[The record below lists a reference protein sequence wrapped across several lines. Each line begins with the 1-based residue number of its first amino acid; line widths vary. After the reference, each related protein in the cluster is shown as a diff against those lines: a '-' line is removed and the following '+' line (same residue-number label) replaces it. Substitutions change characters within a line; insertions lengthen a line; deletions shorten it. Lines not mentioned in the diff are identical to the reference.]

1 MDEYSNSILNAIK
14 IVVDRANSEL
24 ARDLTV
30 QGEIVSIVDLD
41 TGEYRAKQNGAIIT
55 VYSRTPEEQY
65 QIGEKVYITVPEGDF
80 SNLKII
86 FGRVKRESL
95 ADKIEASQ
103 TVKYNEASPY
113 LDTIFNYDPSPQYIN
128 TDFNIETPW
137 GLIAGI
143 NPMSINILKKPAVN
157 SISADP
163 IEEWDLNGVDQAA
176 QVLFRQYAK
185 YHNCIEITGSFWT
198 GLQGTHTQGNYG
210 LEITFY
216 TDLEGATESF
226 YLDFSAFN
234 GDPYRFRA
242 PSPQTLIIERDL
254 DYFKGLK
261 SIKFFQ
267 KNFNI
272 DTYDKY
278 DSEIE
283 SVVSYQE
290 TINPNLFAKNINIR
304 FVDKVEVDPEGYY
317 LHIKTPYGTSFISNN
332 SNNRI
337 ELIGQLLHQG
347 KDIFST
353 SSCSCQWFIRN
364 PDIVIGSEGYYKSAG
379 IGWEALS
386 DETNNVLIITYD
398 LNNNNWYSKDYKLV
412 LTYKDRSVF
421 TETIK
426 ILNLTGDYSAGI
438 GLEREGNNLVIK
450 DYNNEN
456 NTLQGKW
463 YIHYPNN
470 AYEKINDGQLSNAI
484 NISNRLEST
493 SSVISCTVYQN
504 NNIIAVLDYTIPP
517 VESSNEDV
525 VVTYEGTSVF
535 RYNASGTLA
544 IENREN
550 NIEFILQPKLN
561 WNIPSSQGAIVE
573 WLDQRGNV
581 ITGSVTS
588 PYTFLQINT
597 MFRYAYVD
605 ENYILHFMVKD
616 FYHLSYDEN
625 TLTLRIRLNE
635 NAYFFEKEFIF
646 LKDGDQGTNGTN
658 YVCFVRPLRDNEL
671 KYNALVYN
679 NNSWSSLQLKCS
691 VYRDGEEVTSGLS
704 YIWEVNNIDYLTLS
718 ANTQQTCIIT
728 GKGAIGN
735 NIPRYVKVT
744 ITITESSSTEIK
756 NVVFY
761 PVDVINGSDFDITQ
775 LQTDLPLTVQY
786 SSSGYQPLYSHDLQC
801 YYNGNEINFADAN
814 YTLFSISNGR
824 LRPNANFDARN
835 GIADVLPVN
844 LATGITLY
852 HTIIFFLNTYGNEAI
867 NDWDGTSLKLVDN
880 KYILAPQIGAGKK
893 ESSTNLFTGVVMGE
907 DTGQQKIGL
916 YGYQKGVNTFG
927 LTEDGIAYFGKSG
940 KGRIVID
947 GDNAVIYGG
956 NGDIND
962 ATKNGM
968 ILTLYNTG
976 WTSSTK
982 AISVGRVRGTPA
994 FYVTYDGKLS
1004 ATGAT
1009 ISGTVTAEQGKIGA
1023 WTIDNGAIKSTR
1035 AGTYLGADGYIY
1047 ADEAYLTG
1055 GQIGGWSIGT
1065 TTLTGG
1071 ATTLNSSGII
1081 STSYFVINDYGSIGA
1096 IQSWSSGA
1104 TILGI
1109 KSSSGQSVAIEA
1121 SGIGNAYLRS
1131 QNGTVGIQSGSY
1143 QLYITSNGTLYGQNL
1158 TYGGGISGLGGS
1170 GGTATAVFG

>member
-1 MDEYSNSILNAIK
+1 MDEYSKAILDAIK
-14 IVVDRANSEL
+14 IVVDRANNEL

-55 VYSRTPEEQY
+55 VYSRIPEEQY
-65 QIGEKVYITVPEGDF
+65 EIGEKVYITVPEGDF

-95 ADKIEASQ
+95 AEKMEASLP
-103 TVKYNEASPY
+103 TRYNEASPY
-113 LDTIFNYDPSPQYIN
+113 LDTIFNYDPSPN
-128 TDFNIETPW
+128 KNKEFAEGENPW
-137 GLIAGI
+137 GLIAGV
-143 NPMSINILKKPAVN
+143 NPDSLDIWEKNKKTE
-157 SISADP
+157 ISWNLDG
-163 IEEWDLNGVDQAA
+163 DA
-176 QVLFRQYAK
+176 QVAQSLFRQYAK

-198 GLQGTHTQGNYG
+198 NLKGPHITGNYG
-210 LEITFY
+210 LKIGFY
-216 TDLEGATESF
+216 IDGENPIEEYKF
-226 YLDFSAFN
+226 DFSSFN
-234 GDPYRFRA
+234 GDPFHYRV
-242 PSPQTLIIERDL
+242 PSPQTMIIESEL
-254 DYFKGLK
+254 DHFKGLAY
-261 SIKFFQ
+261 IKFFQ
-267 KNFNI
+267 EQFE
-272 DTYDKY
+272 TDKY
-278 DSEIE
+278 QIINRNDNNEIE
-283 SVVSYQE
+283 EITIEE
-290 TINPNLFAKNINIR
+290 TTHPNLFAQDINLR
-304 FVDKVEVDPEGYY
+304 FVDKIEIDPNSYY
-317 LHIKTPYGTSFISNN
+317 LHIKTPNGSSFTTEYSGD
-332 SNNRI
+332 I
-337 ELIGQLLHQG
+337 ELIGELLYQN
-347 KDIFST
+347 KNIYSE
-353 SSCSCQWFIRN
+353 SSCSCQWFERDPSIT
-364 PDIVIGSEGYYKSAG
+364 VGSENYDKKAG
-379 IGWEALS
+379 IGWKKLINQTS
-386 DETNNVLIITYD
+386 NVLTIVNSR
-398 LNNNNWYSKDYKLV
+398 NNLWYNKQYKLIMV
-412 LTYKDRSVF
+412 YKGRNVF
-421 TETIK
+421 TKDITVYNLWGLYKEGYALESNGSILK
-426 ILNLTGDYSAGI
+426 II
-438 GLEREGNNLVIK
+438 

-456 NTLQGKW
+456 NLPLGDW
-463 YIHYPNN
+463 YIQYPNN
-470 AYEKINDGQLSNAI
+470 AYEQLSSGENSLDI
-484 NISNRLEST
+484 TNLSNYV
-493 SSVISCTVYQN
+493 SSVIFCAVRDGD
-504 NNIIAVLDYTIPP
+504 NIITILDYTIPSF
-517 VESSNEDV
+517 SSSEDI
-525 VVTYEGTSVF
+525 VVTYSGTSVF

-550 NIEFILQPKLN
+550 NIEFTLQPKLN
-561 WNIPSSQGAIVE
+561 WNIPSNGAIVE
-573 WLDQRGNV
+573 WLDQKGNV
-581 ITGSVTS
+581 ITGNPTS
-588 PYTFLQINT
+588 PYKFTNIST

-605 ENYILHFMVKD
+605 DDFILHFMVKD
-616 FYHLSYDEN
+616 FYRLSYDEN
-625 TLTLRIRLNE
+625 ILTLRIKLNG
-635 NAYFFEKEFIF
+635 AIYLFEKEFIF

-658 YVCFVRPLRDNEL
+658 YVCFVRPLRNGEL
-671 KYNALVYN
+671 KYNALIY
-679 NNSWSSLQLKCS
+679 NNSWSNLQLKCS
-691 VYRDGEEVTSGLS
+691 VYRDGEEITSGLS
-704 YIWEVNNIDYLTLS
+704 YKWEINNNNYLTLTQD
-718 ANTQQTCIIT
+718 TQQICTVT
-728 GKGAIGN
+728 GKGSVGN

-744 ITITESSSTEIK
+744 ITIKESTSTTIK
-756 NVVFY
+756 NIVFY
-761 PVDVINGSDFDITQ
+761 PIDVISGSNFDITQ
-775 LQTDLPLTVQY
+775 LQTDLPLTIQY

-801 YYNGNEINFADAN
+801 IYNGNVINFSDAN
-814 YTLFSISNGR
+814 YNLFSINNGK
-824 LRPNANFDARN
+824 LRPNASFDASN
-835 GIADVLPVN
+835 GIADVLPVSIS
-844 LATGITLY
+844 AGITLY

-907 DTGQQKIGL
+907 DTGQQKVGL

-968 ILTLYNTG
+968 ILTLYNTN

-982 AISVGRVRGTPA
+982 AISVGQVRGTPA

-1009 ISGTVTAEQGKIGA
+1009 ISGTITANQGKIGA
-1023 WTIDNGAIKSTR
+1023 WTIDGGAIKSTR

-1071 ATTLNSSGII
+1071 ATTLNSNGII
-1081 STSYFVINDYGSIGA
+1081 STDYFVITGYGSIGA

-1121 SGIGNAYLRS
+1121 SGAGNAYLRS

-1143 QLYITSNGTLYGQNL
+1143 QLYITNNGTLYGANL